1 MLIVDNLRGKKISGK
16 MQYEQTQITL
26 AILQN
31 VSFAKQN
38 NTVYT
43 KKYVEM
49 MSSK

>member
-1 MLIVDNLRGKKISGK
+1 MLIIDNLRGKKINNK
-16 MQYEQTQITL
+16 MQYEQTQIT
-26 AILQN
+26 ISN